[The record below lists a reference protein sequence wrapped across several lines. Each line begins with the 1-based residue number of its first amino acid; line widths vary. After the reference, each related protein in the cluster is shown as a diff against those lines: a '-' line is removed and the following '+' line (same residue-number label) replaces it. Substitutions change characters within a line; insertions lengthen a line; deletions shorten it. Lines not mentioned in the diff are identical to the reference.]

1 MAPLPSPDTDGLI
14 WGYTQSF
21 WHVLRAGAP
30 PVPPVEQACKWFGFL
45 PASSFQVAQDSF
57 GRLAKDVLRDPSSLD
72 LCHRAKLALA
82 PLYQAPDRL
91 VVVFYGEIRHQESL
105 LALIQRHAKAE
116 RKRLLAEGH
125 VKPRDGFLAKWTFK
139 TEAQTRLELETK
151 TSPAHVS
158 LMMQMMDLENQLSR
172 PARARKP
179 K

>member
-1 MAPLPSPDTDGLI
+1 MTSIPSPDTDGLI

-21 WHVLRAGAP
+21 WHVLRDGAP
-30 PVPPVEQACKWFGFL
+30 PVPPVEHACKWFGFL
-45 PASSFQVAQDSF
+45 PSTSFEVAQGSF
-57 GRLAKDVLRDPSSLD
+57 GRLTKDVLCDPSSLT

-91 VVVFYGEIRHQESL
+91 VVVFYGEISQQDNLR
-105 LALIQRHAKAE
+105 ALIQRHAKAE
-116 RKRLLAEGH
+116 RKRLLSEGH
-125 VKPRDGFLAKWTFK
+125 VKSRDGFLAKWTFK

-158 LMMQMMDLENQLSR
+158 LMMQMMDLESQLSR